1 MALGFFLLI
10 LLIVMC
16 AANEARTP
24 YTSLQEKPSEGGC
37 GPKASHSAPPSASY
51 VEPVRFVCGD
61 CGGLRS
67 HKTCETC
74 TALADGMVEVL

>member
-10 LLIVMC
+10 LLIVAC

-24 YTSLQEKPSEGGC
+24 YTSLQESSLGGC

-61 CGGLRS
+61 CGSLRS
-67 HKTCETC
+67 HRTCETC
-74 TALADGMVEVL
+74 GALASGMVEIL